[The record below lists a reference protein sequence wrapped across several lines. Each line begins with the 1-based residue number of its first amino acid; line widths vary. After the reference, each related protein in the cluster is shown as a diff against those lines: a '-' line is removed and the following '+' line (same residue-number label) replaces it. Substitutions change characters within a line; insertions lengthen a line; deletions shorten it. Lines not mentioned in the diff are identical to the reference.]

1 MPRRALA
8 WLLTLPLVAAGVL
21 GAHALAYTLTG
32 TAPGAAHEYLRHGPQ
47 IALALVAVGLLGV
60 ALEQRGST
68 TSRAPFALAA
78 PVAFTAMEVVERL
91 AGGTDVVL
99 LAEPSFLAGLA
110 LQAPVALVCLG
121 LARLLVSAARGLRR
135 GRPAFMAVVTTAV
148 VATPAARL
156 SPWFVV
162 TAHGRSPPFLPG

>member
-1 MPRRALA
+1 MPRRVLA

-21 GAHALAYTLTG
+21 GAHALAYALTG

-68 TSRAPFALAA
+68 ASRAPYALAA

-91 AGGTDVVL
+91 AGGADVVL
-99 LAEPSFLAGLA
+99 LSEPSFLAGLA
-110 LQAPVALVCLG
+110 LQVPVALVCLG
-121 LARLLVSAARGLRR
+121 LAHLVVGAARGFRR
-135 GRPAFMAVVTTAV
+135 ERPSLAAEVTSAVV
-148 VATPAARL
+148 VAPVRRL
-156 SPWFVV
+156 SPLFVV
-162 TAHGRSPPFLPG
+162 TAHGRGPPFLPD